1 MPGANGG
8 PPQFGADR
16 LIFFSKQQ
24 ENGIGSV
31 IGVECA
37 GLDERLDQGQR
48 KVTLTDEVAPDPP
61 ELGRL
66 RWR

>member
-1 MPGANGG
+1 
-8 PPQFGADR
+8 
-16 LIFFSKQQ
+16 
-24 ENGIGSV
+24 V
-31 IGVECA
+31 IGVEDA

-48 KVTLTDEVAPDPP
+48 KATLTDEVAPDPP

>member
-1 MPGANGG
+1 MPGANCGS
-8 PPQFGADR
+8 PQFGADG
-16 LIFFSKQQ
+16 LVFFSKQQ
-24 ENGIGSV
+24 EDGIGSV
-31 IGVECA
+31 IGVEDA

-48 KVTLTDEVAPDPP
+48 KATLTDEVAPDPP